1 MSYFKR
7 INETIYGDEIDGLT
21 TISSKHKP
29 YYEEPYTDD
38 SIYYKAQR
46 RNYIEN
52 VNSWLDEP
60 LDSQTEYDKKY
71 NLVTKDEYSKN
82 IIYETNQKT
91 NINDTVRHKTVVKQM
106 FDRMNTIIQQSGFE
120 INDNKQFKED
130 FIHFM
135 YTQSKL

>member
-7 INETIYGDEIDGLT
+7 NNETIYGDEIDGLT
-21 TISSKHKP
+21 TLSIKHKP
-29 YYEEPYTDD
+29 YYEEPYSDD
-38 SIYYKAQR
+38 PIYYKAQR

-52 VNSWLDEP
+52 VNEWLDEP
-60 LDSQTEYDKKY
+60 LDRQTEYDKRY
-71 NLVTKDEYSKN
+71 NLVTKDEYCKN

-91 NINDTVRHKTVVKQM
+91 IINDAVKHKRIIKQM

-135 YTQSKL
+135 YTLSKL